1 MKVRLIFFTCVLFIS
16 YLNTSK
22 SFAQEVKPM
31 MDTSKILGKA
41 LKSQIETSTCLGS
54 TSQKSS
60 DLKWL
65 PILVKKKE
73 MVEFH
78 PETKNEEL
86 LEELKKEK
94 QKKKRVEN
102 LK

>member
-1 MKVRLIFFTCVLFIS
+1 MIVKLIAASFIIFASLTFTGV
-16 YLNTSK
+16 Y
-22 SFAQEVKPM
+22 FAQEAKPM
-31 MDTSKILGKA
+31 MDTSKIIGKA
-41 LKSQIETSTCLGS
+41 LKSQIETSPCLGS
-54 TSQKSS
+54 TSEKSS

-65 PILVKKKE
+65 PILVKKKD

-94 QKKKRVEN
+94 QKK
-102 LK
+102 L